1 MTTQSFNAAAL
12 VNEIC
17 VALGKDFYVTKQQ
30 SIGDTKGKYGCWAFV
45 VESPELGNA
54 QLLLRVEEH
63 TSRIESQVTWPL
75 VDHRQISA
83 ATYVRSEIAE
93 TVGGYPGMIGVS
105 YKRGAAAIVADMRKR
120 LIPRIVA
127 IEPLVREGIERER
140 AQMKAA
146 RQTVLDLADALGYS
160 DDYIERRAANGA
172 SKNFP
177 QRIDAKSGA
186 LAGSATFEINEVGTV
201 SIKLTSL
208 TKAQAQAVIKA
219 LNLNG

>member
-17 VALGKDFYVTKQQ
+17 VALGKDFAVTKEQC
-30 SIGDTKGKYGCWAFV
+30 IGDPKGKYGCWTFV
-45 VESPELGNA
+45 VESPELGIA
-54 QLLLRVEEH
+54 QLLLRVEEY
-63 TSRIESQVTWPL
+63 TGRIESCVTWPL

-83 ATYVRSEIAE
+83 GTYVRSEIAE
-93 TVGGYPGMIGVS
+93 TIGGYPAQIGVS
-105 YKRGAAAIVADMRKR
+105 YKRGPAAIVADMRKR

-127 IEPLVREGIERER
+127 IEPLVREGIGREHM
-140 AQMKAA
+140 QEKAA
-146 RQTVLDLADALGYS
+146 RQTVLDLAKSLGYS
-160 DDYIERRAANGA
+160 DDYIERRANNGA

-186 LAGSATFEINEVGTV
+186 LTGGATFEINEVGTV